1 MTIRFTIQMTVEDDT
16 TEAPV
21 VHQVARIDRDELKT
35 ETLGLTLAD
44 GQAILRELQSA
55 VTARQILAWQA
66 RQRFCPVCGRRR
78 RLKGRHRLVY
88 RTVYG
93 TVLLDSERLHHC
105 FCEDCENRSFS
116 PLARLLPERISPEL
130 LYLETKWASLVSY
143 GLAAR
148 LLSEVLPL
156 DKPLRPER
164 LRRHLHEVAE
174 RQEADLGPEPMSFWQ
189 GCQRDL
195 DTLPIP
201 DGPMFVGL
209 DGGYVR
215 GREGDWFEV
224 IVGKS
229 VLSFRRDDP
238 ETDTTFEKGKCFA
251 FVQTLDEKPKQRLYE
266 MLRGQ
271 GLQPNQQLIV
281 LSDGG
286 DTVRRLQTHLGPE
299 AEHVLD
305 WFHLTMRLTV
315 LRQMVKGAAPT
326 PGWAEDRLRD
336 LERIKW
342 LLWNGHASAAIE
354 AVEDMEI
361 DVECAA
367 DEAPEELPPPLHK
380 LRNAVADF
388 RTYLGNN
395 AGMIVDY
402 GERYRAGERISTG
415 FVESAINQVV
425 GKRFGKSQSM
435 RWTRKG
441 AHLLLQTRT
450 RVLNEELDDI
460 FRSRYPGFRA
470 LCAATIAQL
479 PQEVP
484 LQ

>member
-1 MTIRFTIQMTVEDDT
+1 MTVEDGT

-21 VHQVARIDRDELKT
+21 VHQIASIDRDELEA

-44 GQAILRELQSA
+44 GQAILRELQTA
-55 VTARQILAWQA
+55 VTVRQVATWQA
-66 RQRFCPVCGRRR
+66 QQRLCPVCGRCRPLR
-78 RLKGRHRLVY
+78 GRHRLVY
-88 RTVYG
+88 RTVFG
-93 TVLLDSERLHHC
+93 TVTLDSERLRHC
-105 FCEDCENRSFS
+105 SCEDQENSSFS

-130 LYLETKWASLVSY
+130 LYLETKWASLISY

-148 LLSEVLPL
+148 LLSEVPPL
-156 DKPLRPER
+156 DRPLRPER
-164 LRRHLHEVAE
+164 MRRHLHQVAQ
-174 RQEADLGPEPMSFWQ
+174 RQEADLGPEHMPFWQ
-189 GCQRDL
+189 GCQRNL
-195 DTLPIP
+195 HALPIP

-215 GREGDWFEV
+215 GREGGWFEV
-224 IVGKS
+224 IAGKS
-229 VLSFRRDDP
+229 VLSFRRDDRP
-238 ETDTTFEKGKCFA
+238 ETATTPEKGKCFA
-251 FVQTLDEKPKQRLYE
+251 FVQTLDEKPKRRLYE

-271 GLQPNQQLIV
+271 GLQPNQQLIF

-286 DTVRRLQTHLGPE
+286 DTVRRLQMHLSPE

-305 WFHLTMRLTV
+305 WFHITMRLTV
-315 LRQMVKGAAPT
+315 LRQMVKGAALT
-326 PGWAEDRLRD
+326 PAWTEDHLRD

-354 AVEDMEI
+354 AVKDMEI
-361 DVECAA
+361 DIECAA
-367 DEAPEELPPPLHK
+367 DEDAEELPPPLHK

-450 RVLNEELDDI
+450 RVLNEELDHI
-460 FRSRYPGFRA
+460 FRGRYPGFRVP
-470 LCAATIAQL
+470 CASAMAQP
-479 PQEVP
+479 PQELH